1 MGCSYH
7 PLERENLDFH
17 QKTNPKILQ
26 IVKFG
31 GDYVTDKGQISTVK
45 R

>member
-1 MGCSYH
+1 M
-7 PLERENLDFH
+7 ERENLDVH
-17 QKTNPKILQ
+17 QKESLKILQ

-31 GDYVTDKGQISTVK
+31 TEEVDQGQISTVN